1 MDEITTFCEHCNTD
15 DDAGYA
21 PPQNHSTGLI
31 AGLVVAAALPPRP
44 KPSSVT
50 ISPSAAQQIEALVA
64 HLFCLGPRP
73 IYEALCCVY
82 GGGDLIETLES
93 YRRLNSAVVKAL
105 GADRLP
111 RRRCRGRRHEN

>member
-1 MDEITTFCEHCNTD
+1 MNSFNPPLPQCNSTPTVI
-15 DDAGYA
+15 AGPAVA
-21 PPQNHSTGLI
+21 PP
-31 AGLVVAAALPPRP
+31 PPRP